1 MNKRL
6 DQLASI
12 QFVVVIGIVHF
23 EIMELKFLI
32 THFASVDGDIHM
44 LSNVAKI
51 RKDT

>member
-32 THFASVDGDIHM
+32 THFASVYGNIHV
-44 LSNVAKI
+44 LSNVTKT